1 MTEIEYVLK
10 EVSESRENA
19 EYALCYGVMDTMEK
33 VHNMRGF
40 IRALREIE
48 VFINNYEARKRE
60 D

>member
-10 EVSESRENA
+10 EVSDSRESA
-19 EYALCYGVMDTMEK
+19 EQALCYGSMDTLEK

-40 IRALREIE
+40 LRALRDIE
-48 VFINNYEARKRE
+48 LFINEYQKRKRE